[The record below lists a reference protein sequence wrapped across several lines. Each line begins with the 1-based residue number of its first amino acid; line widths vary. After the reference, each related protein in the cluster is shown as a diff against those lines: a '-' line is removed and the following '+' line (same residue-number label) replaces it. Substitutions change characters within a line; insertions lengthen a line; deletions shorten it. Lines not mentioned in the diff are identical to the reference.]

1 MFELEQLDHLALTV
15 SDLDRSKECYVETL
29 GMEHRFP
36 GLWDGLPVILGLG
49 STLIALFP
57 AQGEDQPGA
66 TQPAVRVAHFAF
78 RADRANFETARRE
91 LAAKGI
97 VVSYQDHDI
106 SHSIYFSDPD
116 GHRLEITTYE
126 LE

>member
-36 GLWDGLPVILGLG
+36 GLWDGLPVMLGLG

-57 AQGEDQPGA
+57 AQGEDQPSA
-66 TQPAVRVAHFAF
+66 TQPSRASGPLRLPGRPGQF
-78 RADRANFETARRE
+78 RNRAPGVGGQGDRG
-91 LAAKGI
+91 LIPG
-97 VVSYQDHDI
+97 
-106 SHSIYFSDPD
+106 P
-116 GHRLEITTYE
+116 
-126 LE
+126 